1 MTPTTESSAM
11 QIGIGTILFIVFL
24 TLKLTDTIDWS
35 WWWISAPL
43 WIPAGIVAAAYTLA
57 ALLTYTAN
65 KLDK

>member
-1 MTPTTESSAM
+1 MPIAFA
-11 QIGIGTILFIVFL
+11 LFLVFL
-24 TLKLTDTIDWS
+24 VLKLTDYVDWS

-43 WIPAGIVAAAYTLA
+43 WIPAGIVAAAYGLA

>member
-1 MTPTTESSAM
+1 MPIAFA
-11 QIGIGTILFIVFL
+11 LFLVFL
-24 TLKLTDTIDWS
+24 VLKLTDYVDWS

-43 WIPAGIVAAAYTLA
+43 WAPAAVLAAAYTLA

>member
-1 MTPTTESSAM
+1 M

>member
-1 MTPTTESSAM
+1 MPIAFA
-11 QIGIGTILFIVFL
+11 LFLVFL
-24 TLKLTDTIDWS
+24 VLKLTDYVDWS